1 MQYQVR
7 LKMIIKQFNN
17 NMKSINE
24 FIIEKLK
31 VSKSKPGDCTIE
43 EFLVWY
49 YFDNKYPIEDL
60 TFEEFSS
67 IDFAP
72 NVVEVYFDNNEKKL
86 YDFLMDN
93 LDVEIKLYKLD
104 EGGYPYY
111 RFFIDN
117 ISFIVEI
124 NDGEFWKK

>member
-1 MQYQVR
+1 
-7 LKMIIKQFNN
+7 
-17 NMKSINE
+17 MKSINT
-24 FIIEKLK
+24 FISEKLK
-31 VSKSKPGDCTIE
+31 VIKPEPGDCTVE

-49 YFDNKYPIEDL
+49 YFDNSSTIKDL
-60 TFEEFSS
+60 TFEEFSA
-67 IDFAP
+67 IDFDPTA
-72 NVVEVYFDNNEKKL
+72 VEEYFDNDEKKL

-93 LDVEIKLYKLD
+93 LDDEIKLYKLD